1 LKYSHVIV
9 IYADSNGSNTV
20 KVRSVGASPRQ
31 LNIDPMALLPGAK
44 LSPRGHQDVEAAVS
58 FDQPAKLDAV
68 LHNAG
73 KVSVGSCS

>member
-1 LKYSHVIV
+1 LKYSHVIL
-9 IYADSNGSNTV
+9 IHAGFNGSSTA

-44 LSPRGHQDVEAAVS
+44 LSTRGHQNIETAVS
-58 FDQPAKLDAV
+58 FDQPAKLDAI

-73 KVSVGSCS
+73 KVSVGSYN